1 MTSAREQ
8 SGASAP
14 RPESKPASAAPEH
27 AQHAVPASQQLA
39 HQSTSASLDRALERT
54 RGERDD
60 ALRHSL
66 EVERQ
71 RDLGQELALRFERE
85 FEDERRAL
93 AQSIQDELG
102 QHAVAIRTIAAT
114 LESRL
119 AGREPS
125 LAQLALMMVRS
136 ADALSASVR
145 AAIHRIRPEPLEHGG
160 LLEGLRSL
168 LAEWGSRRQAVRFEL
183 LVEPAGDVAF
193 GLGAVFVEAAAWRIV
208 AEAVEN
214 AVEHGCAGTVVVS
227 VRREAGMLTL
237 QVSDDGPGLAARRT
251 EGAGLRAMRER
262 ALACGGSVTVANGE
276 SGGVE
281 VLACLPWPGG
291 TASMPST

>member
-1 MTSAREQ
+1 MTSAREP

-14 RPESKPASAAPEH
+14 RPENSPAPASME
-27 AQHAVPASQQLA
+27 
-39 HQSTSASLDRALERT
+39 RALQRAL
-54 RGERDD
+54 GERDD

-85 FEDERRAL
+85 FEEERRAL
-93 AQSIQDELG
+93 AQALHDELG
-102 QHAVAIRTIAAT
+102 HHAMSIRTIAAT

-125 LAQLALMMVRS
+125 LAQLALLMVRN

-145 AAIHRIRPEPLEHGG
+145 AAIRRIRPEPLEHGG

-168 LAEWGSRRQAVRFEL
+168 LADWGSRRPAVRFEL
-183 LVEPAGDVAF
+183 LVEPADEEAF
-193 GLGAVFVEAAAWRIV
+193 GLGAAVVEAAAWRIV

-227 VRREAGMLTL
+227 VRQEAGMLTL
-237 QVSDDGPGLAARRT
+237 QVSDDGPGLAARRAD
-251 EGAGLRAMRER
+251 GAGLRAMRER
-262 ALACGGSVTVANGE
+262 ARGCGGSVAVANGE
-276 SGGVE
+276 SGGAE
-281 VLACLPWPGG
+281 VLARLPWPGG
-291 TASMPST
+291 SASMPAP